1 MTFEEWF
8 AEQENCQP
16 ADWNSMKNA
25 YRFWVQIAWRAWEAG
40 RADGVEAMG
49 GPVIDP
55 NAGLPGMG
63 DYAYEEFSRDC
74 DRW

>member
-16 ADWNSMKNA
+16 TDWNSMKSA
-25 YRFWVQIAWRAWEAG
+25 YRFWVEIARRAWDEG
-40 RADGVEAMG
+40 YEQGVADSDPAVHVEE
-49 GPVIDP
+49 
-55 NAGLPGMG
+55 GLPGMG
-63 DYAYEEFSRDC
+63 DYTYKEFSRDS